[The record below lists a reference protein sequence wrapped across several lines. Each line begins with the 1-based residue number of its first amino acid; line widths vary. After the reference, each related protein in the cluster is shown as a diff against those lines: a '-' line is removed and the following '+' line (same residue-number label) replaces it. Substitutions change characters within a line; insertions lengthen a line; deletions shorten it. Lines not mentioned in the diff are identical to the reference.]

1 MARVGF
7 KMQLKA
13 GNEVEYKRRHDEIWP
28 ELVEAIENAGLK
40 NYSLFRRDNQVTAY
54 VECHPDIA
62 TAFGKIGAT
71 DVNERWSKWFEDV
84 ILSLVDDNGDLY
96 WADEVWH
103 LD

>member
-1 MARVGF
+1 M
-7 KMQLKA
+7 
-13 GNEVEYKRRHDEIWP
+13 
-28 ELVEAIENAGLK
+28 
-40 NYSLFRRDNQVTAY
+40 TAY

-62 TAFGKIGAT
+62 TAFDKIGAT
-71 DVNERWSKWFEDV
+71 EVNERWSKWFEDV

>member
-1 MARVGF
+1 MERACF
-7 KMQLKA
+7 TFEIYPDKA
-13 GNEVEYKRRHDEIWP
+13 DEYKQRHDEIWP

-71 DVNERWSKWFEDV
+71 DVNER
-84 ILSLVDDNGDLY
+84 
-96 WADEVWH
+96 
-103 LD
+103 